1 MKTDHEY
8 LTHLLYEYFYRQ
20 QIYRENDLVQLTNN
34 ISFRHADALDHLEM
48 IMAQVR
54 AQVTTDISLDV
65 YKLVAI
71 SKEGRYNR

>member
-1 MKTDHEY
+1 MTQYEY

-54 AQVTTDISLDV
+54 AQVTTDISRDV

-71 SKEGRYNR
+71 SKRGRYNE